1 MELHN
6 SSMSE
11 GQGLSHDLVIGLTV
25 RVSAELTSSRA
36 VSGRPLTSQQRARM
50 RVRLVDDLQDA
61 RALESRLQHDVADGL
76 AYRQGSTNDEVDDP
90 EGANTAFEGAQS
102 NAMVQHTRRHIDE
115 ILSALVRLD
124 DGTYGSCER
133 CDTAIAKARL
143 DARPAT
149 AFCINCAA

>member
-1 MELHN
+1 
-6 SSMSE
+6 
-11 GQGLSHDLVIGLTV
+11 
-25 RVSAELTSSRA
+25 
-36 VSGRPLTSQQRARM
+36 M